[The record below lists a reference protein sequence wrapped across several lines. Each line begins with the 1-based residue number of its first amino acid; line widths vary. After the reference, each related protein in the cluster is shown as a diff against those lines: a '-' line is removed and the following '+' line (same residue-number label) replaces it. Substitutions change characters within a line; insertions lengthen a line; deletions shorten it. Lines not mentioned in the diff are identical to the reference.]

1 LKETINY
8 LIEGVECKEIL
19 IERNKQLRSKDSVIA
34 LQTKAIDS
42 TKQITT
48 QIKKDYI
55 TLVKDNDECN
65 KQYNKLRTSYDKKQ
79 NQLMLFKGTT
89 IGLII
94 VTLIQIAI

>member
-65 KQYNKLRTSYDKKQ
+65 KQYNKLADKHYKT
-79 NQLMLFKGTT
+79 KKVITGSV
-89 IGLII
+89 II
-94 VTLIQIAI
+94 NIILALVIFL